1 MSSGHRTQGHSHV
14 LFQSKN
20 IDVLATLPADIRGHV
35 PTCPG
40 HDICVSYLKKIG
52 HVLKGHFHLR
62 ANVTEQEM
70 VMAKGAIPSNHR
82 DCSLYVLDNKI

>member
-20 IDVLATLPADIRGHV
+20 IDVVLATLPADIRGHV

-40 HDICVSYLKKIG
+40 HDIFMSYLKKIG
-52 HVLKGHFHLR
+52 HVTFPSKPLKPRVPPLTTVF
-62 ANVTEQEM
+62 
-70 VMAKGAIPSNHR
+70 KGVIFGS
-82 DCSLYVLDNKI
+82 